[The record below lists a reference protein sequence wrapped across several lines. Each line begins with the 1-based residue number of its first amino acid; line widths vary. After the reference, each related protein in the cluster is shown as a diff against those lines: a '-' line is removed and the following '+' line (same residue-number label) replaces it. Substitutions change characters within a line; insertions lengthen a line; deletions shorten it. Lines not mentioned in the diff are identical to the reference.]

1 MKYIYEL
8 VLVDHW
14 CDQIA
19 KWFVESE
26 LEEQMM
32 YEVIYSYNEE
42 VKKESNNGAFL
53 CVTLVEAQ
61 EMPSLNRI
69 LNCVRTLF

>member
-14 CDQIA
+14 SDQIA

-32 YEVIYSYNEE
+32 HELINLYNEE

-53 CVTLVEAQ
+53 CVTLVEAK
-61 EMPSLNRI
+61 EMPSLDRI